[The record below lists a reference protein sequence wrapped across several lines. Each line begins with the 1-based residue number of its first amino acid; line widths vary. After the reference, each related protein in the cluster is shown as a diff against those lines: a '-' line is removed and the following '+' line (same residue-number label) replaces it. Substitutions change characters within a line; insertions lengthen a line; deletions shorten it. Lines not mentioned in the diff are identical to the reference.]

1 MFEPREISLRERI
14 RLNLISAMEN
24 AGVSQVQ
31 LAERL
36 GISKGTVNNWARGN
50 NSPDVDMVPKIC
62 NVLGISIL
70 DIYSPAHVEKKEVM
84 IPEKKATSIT
94 DAAIKL
100 AKDYDSLDTHGKRVV
115 RAVTDEEKSRMEQE
129 AAAAR
134 WRSGKQKQLMR
145 FLRQKRR
152 ETEAADEPANV
163 QRFPVP
169 YYLQASSAGYGEWAE
184 SGYAEEIDL
193 VKRPPFGTSFIVP
206 VNGDSMEPTYPDGCK
221 VFVRRQTEIRVGEV
235 GIFFM
240 DGKQWIKEL
249 GEGELI
255 SHNPAYPTRRMTDD
269 ICCQGLV
276 LGICDDSYF
285 AKAY

>member
-1 MFEPREISLRERI
+1 MEFHENLHAIMKEKGLTIPEVARMSGLTDSTVRSIFDRKQKKIALNVAFKLSKGLGVSLE
-14 RLNLISAMEN
+14 RLNGEPEPVKTADHLPSETEMEH
-24 AGVSQVQ
+24 
-31 LAERL
+31 
-36 GISKGTVNNWARGN
+36 IKKYRGLDDYGKEAVD
-50 NSPDVDMVPKIC
+50 DV
-62 NVLGISIL
+62 L
-70 DIYSPAHVEKKEVM
+70 DVEYRRVTEDR
-84 IPEKKATSIT
+84 EK
-94 DAAIKL
+94 
-100 AKDYDSLDTHGKRVV
+100 
-115 RAVTDEEKSRMEQE
+115 E

-184 SGYAEEIDL
+184 NGYAEEIDL

-255 SHNPAYPTRRMTDD
+255 SHNPAYPTRPMTDD

-276 LGICDDSYF
+276 LGICDASYF
-285 AKAY
+285 A

>member
-1 MFEPREISLRERI
+1 MTFLEKIDFMM
-14 RLNLISAMEN
+14 NK
-24 AGVSQVQ
+24 
-31 LAERL
+31 L
-36 GISKGTVNNWARGN
+36 GINKNILSQMSGVPYTTIDAFYKKGYGN
-50 NSPDVDMVPKIC
+50 TKMSTIRKIASALDV
-62 NVLGISIL
+62 SL
-70 DIYSPAHVEKKEVM
+70 DYLIVD
-84 IPEKKATSIT
+84 SIT
-94 DAAIKL
+94 DENYGKTNGFAVDLVEMTHVKKYRCL
-100 AKDYDSLDTHGKRVV
+100 DDYGKEAVDDVLDVEYRRVTED
-115 RAVTDEEKSRMEQE
+115 REKE

-255 SHNPAYPTRRMTDD
+255 SHNPAYPTRPMTDD

-285 AKAY
+285 A

>member
-1 MFEPREISLRERI
+1 MDFLQKVDFMMKRYSLNKRS
-14 RLNLISAMEN
+14 L
-24 AGVSQVQ
+24 SQKS
-31 LAERL
+31 
-36 GISKGTVNNWARGN
+36 GIPYTTIDGWYKKGYKGMKLSTLR
-50 NSPDVDMVPKIC
+50 
-62 NVLGISIL
+62 VLSDYFNTIL
-70 DIYSPAHVEKKEVM
+70 DYWVDDSVSDPNYCKANGFIVNIEEMGHIQKYRVLDEHGKEVVDG
-84 IPEKKATSIT
+84 A
-94 DAAIKL
+94 L
-100 AKDYDSLDTHGKRVV
+100 ALEYKRV
-115 RAVTDEEKSRMEQE
+115 TEEQAAE

-134 WRSGKQKQLMR
+134 WRAGKQQQLTK

-152 ETEAADEPANV
+152 ETEAAKEPAEV
-163 QRFPVP
+163 HRFPVP

-184 SGYAEEIDL
+184 SSYAEEIDL

-255 SHNPAYPTRRMTDD
+255 SHNPAYPTRPMTDD

-285 AKAY
+285 A

>member
-1 MFEPREISLRERI
+1 MSLGSRINEIRKARGLSIDDLC
-14 RLNLISAMEN
+14 
-24 AGVSQVQ
+24 Q
-31 LAERL
+31 LS
-36 GISKGTVNNWARGN
+36 GIPKGTLSKITAGITT
-50 NSPDVDMVPKIC
+50 SP
-62 NVLGISIL
+62 
-70 DIYSPAHVEKKEVM
+70 
-84 IPEKKATSIT
+84 T
-94 DAAIKL
+94 
-100 AKDYDSLDTHGKRVV
+100 LDTV
-115 RAVTDEEKSRMEQE
+115 RAIANALDCRLDDFDDIPKKGDAINQKEQKMVKKYRCLDDYGKEAVDDVLDVEYRRVIEDREKE

-255 SHNPAYPTRRMTDD
+255 SHNPAYPTRPMTDD

>member
-1 MFEPREISLRERI
+1 MKFQIKEAREK
-14 RLNLISAMEN
+14 
-24 AGVSQVQ
+24 AGYSQKE
-31 LAERL
+31 LAEIIGVAPNTFHGYESGKHDPKSILLEKIAKACHVSVDFLL
-36 GISKGTVNNWARGN
+36 GIQIEDTKPIK
-50 NSPDVDMVPKIC
+50 NSP
-62 NVLGISIL
+62 
-70 DIYSPAHVEKKEVM
+70 
-84 IPEKKATSIT
+84 SIT
-94 DAAIKL
+94 DEAMTL

-134 WRSGKQKQLMR
+134 WRAGKQQQLTK

-152 ETEAADEPANV
+152 ETEAAKEPAEV
-163 QRFPVP
+163 HRFPVP

-255 SHNPAYPTRRMTDD
+255 SHNPAYPTRPMTDD
-269 ICCQGLV
+269 IRCQGLV

-285 AKAY
+285 A

>member
-1 MFEPREISLRERI
+1 MDFLQKVDFMMKRYSLNKRS
-14 RLNLISAMEN
+14 L
-24 AGVSQVQ
+24 SQKS
-31 LAERL
+31 
-36 GISKGTVNNWARGN
+36 GIPYTTIDGWYKKGYEGMKLSTLR
-50 NSPDVDMVPKIC
+50 
-62 NVLGISIL
+62 VLSDYFNTIL
-70 DIYSPAHVEKKEVM
+70 DYWVDDSVSDPNYWKANGFIVNTEEMGHIQKYRVLDEHGKEVVDGAL
-84 IPEKKATSIT
+84 E
-94 DAAIKL
+94 L
-100 AKDYDSLDTHGKRVV
+100 EYKRVT
-115 RAVTDEEKSRMEQE
+115 AEKEAE

-255 SHNPAYPTRRMTDD
+255 SHNPAYPTRPMTDD